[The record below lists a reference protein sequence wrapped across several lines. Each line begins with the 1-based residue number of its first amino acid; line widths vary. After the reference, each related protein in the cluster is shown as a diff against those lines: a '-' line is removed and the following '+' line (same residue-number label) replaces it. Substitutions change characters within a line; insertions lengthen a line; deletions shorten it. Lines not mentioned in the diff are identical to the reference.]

1 MHILFFDTETTGLPN
16 SGPNKM
22 DTCRLLQISYIVCS
36 SENMEKIL
44 IEKDYVIKAD
54 GWTIPNAEFHGVSM
68 ERSQQEG
75 QDLLKVVED
84 IQTDFLNA
92 DVVLAHNA
100 AFDKSVI
107 QSELS
112 RNNHEL
118 LSIMN
123 WDKFVCTMKLT
134 KYIVKA
140 KNKLGKLKNPT
151 LNELY
156 EHTFWTTMDHAHNS
170 LYDTR
175 NLHTVMAELVRR
187 RKVSLAKL
195 VMDTNK

>member
-1 MHILFFDTETTGLPN
+1 
-16 SGPNKM
+16 
-22 DTCRLLQISYIVCS
+22 
-36 SENMEKIL
+36 
-44 IEKDYVIKAD
+44 
-54 GWTIPNAEFHGVSM
+54 M

-75 QDLLKVVED
+75 HDLLQVVED
-84 IQTDFLNA
+84 IKNDFLNA

-100 AFDKSVI
+100 AFDKSVF

-112 RNNHEL
+112 RNKHEL
-118 LSIMN
+118 LSTMN

-134 KYIVKA
+134 KRIVKA

-156 EHTFWTTMDHAHNS
+156 EHTFWTTLENAHNA
-170 LYDTR
+170 LHDTR

-195 VMDTNK
+195 LMDKK

>member
-1 MHILFFDTETTGLPN
+1 MQILFFDTETTGLPS

-22 DTCRLLQISYIVCS
+22 DDCRLLQISYIVCS
-36 SENMEKIL
+36 SENMDNIL

-84 IQTDFLNA
+84 IKKDFLKA

-100 AFDKSVI
+100 AFDKLVI

-118 LSIMN
+118 LSTMN

-134 KYIVKA
+134 KRIVKA
-140 KNKLGKLKNPT
+140 KNKMGKLKNPT

-195 VMDTNK
+195 VMNTNK

>member
-1 MHILFFDTETTGLPN
+1 MHILFFDTETTGLPSN
-16 SGPNKM
+16 GPNKM

-75 QDLLKVVED
+75 QDLLKVVEE
-84 IQTDFLNA
+84 IKTDFLNA

-118 LSIMN
+118 LSTMN

>member
-1 MHILFFDTETTGLPN
+1 MHILFFDTETTGLPS

-22 DTCRLLQISYIVCS
+22 DDCRLLQISYIVCS
-36 SENMEKIL
+36 SENMDKIL
-44 IEKDYVIKAD
+44 IEKDYVIKAE
-54 GWTIPNAEFHGVSM
+54 GWTIPNAEFHGISM

-75 QDLLKVVED
+75 QEILKVVEE
-84 IQTDFLNA
+84 IKTDFLNA

-112 RNNHEL
+112 RCNHEL
-118 LSIMN
+118 LSTMD

-134 KYIVKA
+134 KRIVKA
-140 KNKLGKLKNPT
+140 KNKLGKVKNPT

-195 VMDTNK
+195 LVNK

>member
-1 MHILFFDTETTGLPN
+1 MHILFFDTETTGLPS

-22 DTCRLLQISYIVCS
+22 DDCRLLQISYIVCS
-36 SENMEKIL
+36 SENMDKIL
-44 IEKDYVIKAD
+44 IEKDYVIKAE
-54 GWTIPNAEFHGVSM
+54 GWTIPNAEFHGISM
-68 ERSQQEG
+68 ERSQLEG
-75 QDLLKVVED
+75 QEILKVVEE
-84 IQTDFLNA
+84 IKTDFLNA

-100 AFDKSVI
+100 AFDKSVF

-112 RNNHEL
+112 RCNHEL
-118 LSIMN
+118 LSTMD

-134 KYIVKA
+134 KCIVKA
-140 KNKLGKLKNPT
+140 KNKLGKVKNPT

-195 VMDTNK
+195 LVNK

>member
-1 MHILFFDTETTGLPN
+1 
-16 SGPNKM
+16 M
-22 DTCRLLQISYIVCS
+22 D
-36 SENMEKIL
+36 KIL
-44 IEKDYVIKAD
+44 IEKDYVIKAE
-54 GWTIPNAEFHGVSM
+54 GWTIPNAEFHGISM

-75 QDLLKVVED
+75 QEILKVVEE
-84 IQTDFLNA
+84 IKTDFLNA

-112 RNNHEL
+112 RNKHEL
-118 LSIMN
+118 LSTMN

-134 KYIVKA
+134 RGIVKA
-140 KNKLGKLKNPT
+140 KNKLGKVKNPT

-195 VMDTNK
+195 LVNK